1 VVLGQFLSF
10 FSKLSISIKLENSVL
25 KVENLFCLNDH
36 LFNEKEVGMLNFLL
50 GEKNETCI

>member
-1 VVLGQFLSF
+1 MVLGQFLSF